1 MATQLESP
9 RPALSPPPHIGD
21 ILHRIVDDLKI
32 LAKDEVELARI
43 EIEKSAKTA
52 AADAAVVMLSGFS
65 ALVGMA
71 FVGGAI
77 IAALGPVISLLW
89 IRCLIVAVLYI
100 GGGALLG
107 GYFAKKLSR
116 DVTPD
121 LAEPVAEAKE
131 TAEDIK
137 QGLAH

>member
-1 MATQLESP
+1 MATQLQPP
-9 RPALSPPPHIGD
+9 RPASPPPQIGD
-21 ILHRIVDDLKI
+21 ILHRIVDDLKV

-43 EIEKSAKTA
+43 EIEKSAKEA
-52 AADAAVVMLSGFS
+52 AADAAVILLSGMS

-77 IAALGPVISLLW
+77 IAALGPVIPLLW
-89 IRCLIVAVLYI
+89 IRCLVVAVLYL
-100 GGGALLG
+100 GGGALVG
-107 GYFAKKLSR
+107 RYFAKKLSR
-116 DVTPD
+116 DATPD
-121 LAEPVAEAKE
+121 LTTPVAEARE